1 MNIKSESVR
10 CSVVS
15 NSLESHGLQLTRLL
29 CPWNSPSKNTG
40 MGGYSLL
47 QSIFSTQGLNPS
59 LSHFRQIVYHLSHQ
73 GIPIHEY
80 IYRYRYI
87 HFFRF
92 FSVIDYYKIL
102 SIIFCAIQ

>member
-40 MGGYSLL
+40 MGSYSLL
-47 QSIFSTQGLNPS
+47 QGIFLTQESNLGLP
-59 LSHFRQIVYHLSHQ
+59 HFRRILYHLSHQ
-73 GIPIHEY
+73 GIPEK
-80 IYRYRYI
+80 RRW
-87 HFFRF
+87 
-92 FSVIDYYKIL
+92 
-102 SIIFCAIQ
+102 